1 MVFFVVISFWFAFYM
16 VSLFLGII
24 AMSYEEEKQI
34 TAENAKKTEPKFQ
47 QTSKELQEGN
57 GATEV
62 YIFLVLLRI
71 TEVELPSIGLRLH
84 CLLLE
89 TRYLCST

>member
-1 MVFFVVISFWFAFYM
+1 
-16 VSLFLGII
+16 
-24 AMSYEEEKQI
+24 MSYEEEKQI

-71 TEVELPSIGLRLH
+71 TEVELPL
-84 CLLLE
+84 
-89 TRYLCST
+89 